1 MKEVPFPGAR
11 KTRENVRQGEVTRSP
26 QMPLRRLKLVA
37 TIAPIAAVIS
47 LEVSREMLLGPLPLI
62 KHLQFSLVVVTSIV
76 IFSTVIF
83 RYVAGMQ
90 RRLQRQYEEL
100 LALHA
105 AGLAIS
111 AELSLDAVLRKV
123 VDEARQLVGAR
134 YGAVSVVDR
143 QGRIEQFVTSGISQ
157 HDRSAIGA
165 PPVGRGVLGVVLHE
179 GEHLRLHDVSQHPR
193 SAGFP
198 ANHPAMKTL
207 LAVPIQ
213 CKGPFRGNVYLSERA
228 ESADFTP
235 GDEETLIRFAVQA
248 AIAIDNAHLHA
259 QAADLAIAQERVR
272 IAHEM
277 HDGLA
282 QVLGYVNIKV
292 QAADAYLRRDQKDE
306 ASEQLRQLAVAARDA
321 YTEVRE
327 GIVGLRTLP
336 EPDRPLG
343 EVLNEYLAQWQIQSG
358 VIASLTIEEDLDLTP
373 IVELQLVRIVQ
384 EAMTNAR
391 KHARATHVAI
401 QLRRVA
407 GAIELTIRDDGVGFN
422 PAERQ
427 RGEFPQFGLATMRER
442 AESIGAVL
450 EYKSQPGSGTVVHF
464 TLPSPASGPS
474 TRFP

>member
-1 MKEVPFPGAR
+1 MSVQSFPFASR
-11 KTRENVRQGEVTRSP
+11 FSENVHDGEFTHSL
-26 QMPLRRLKLVA
+26 QMTLKRLKLVA
-37 TIAPIAAVIS
+37 MLVPIAAVIV
-47 LEVSREMLLGPLPLI
+47 LEIAREVLLGPMPLI
-62 KHLQFSLVVVTSIV
+62 KRVQLNLFVVSFII
-76 IFSTVIF
+76 IFSTIIF
-83 RYVAGMQ
+83 RYVAGIQ
-90 RRLQRQYEEL
+90 RRLQRQNEEL

-111 AELSLDAVLRKV
+111 AELSLDSVLRKV
-123 VDEARQLVGAR
+123 VDEARRLVGAR

-157 HDRSAIGA
+157 HDRAAIGA

-179 GEHLRLHDVSQHPR
+179 GEHLRLHDVSEHAR

-213 CKGPFRGNVYLSERA
+213 CKGPFRGNIYLSEHDA
-228 ESADFTP
+228 GTDFTA

-259 QAADLAIAQERVR
+259 QTADLAIAQERVR

-292 QAADAYLRRDQKDE
+292 QAADAYLRRGLQDE
-306 ASEQLRQLAVAARDA
+306 ASEQLRQLAVSARDA

-327 GIVGLRTLP
+327 GIIGLRSLP
-336 EPDRPLG
+336 EPDRPLSD
-343 EVLNEYLAQWQIQSG
+343 VLHDYLEQWQAQAG
-358 VIASLTIEEDLDLTP
+358 VATMLTLEGDLHLNPT
-373 IVELQLVRIVQ
+373 VELQLVRIVQ
-384 EAMTNAR
+384 EALTNAR
-391 KHARATHVAI
+391 KHARATHVTVK
-401 QLRRVA
+401 LCRVE
-407 GAIELTIRDDGVGFN
+407 GAVELTVTDDGVGFN
-422 PAERQ
+422 TGARQ

-450 EYKSQPGSGTVVHF
+450 HLESTPGSGTTVRF
-464 TLPSPASGPS
+464 KLPSPANS
-474 TRFP
+474 